1 MDYQQ
6 PDFYKFNEDSIELA
20 KFAAQKVVESDGKVL
35 DLGAGSGIVGIEF
48 LLSKTDFHLTLVEKN
63 IKFQSYIEK
72 NLEQFNTKAE
82 VLISDWEN
90 VLGEYDLILSN
101 PPYFFEDS
109 SRPSQSLDRDHC
121 RRWTRDQFKNFF
133 KIIKR
138 NLNSDGECF
147 LSLRCE
153 RNELKDILADNN
165 LKIEEVVEKS
175 GCFLYQIKN
184 H

>member
-1 MDYQQ
+1 MDYHQ

-20 KFAAQKVVESDGKVL
+20 KFAAQKVTQSHGKVL
-35 DLGAGSGIVGIEF
+35 DLGAGSGVVGIEF
-48 LLSKTDFHLTLVEKN
+48 LLSKKNHDLTLVEKN
-63 IKFQSYIEK
+63 SKFQKCIEK
-72 NLEQFNTKAE
+72 NLELFDIKAE
-82 VLISDWEN
+82 ILISDWEN
-90 VLGEYDLILSN
+90 VLGEFDIILSN

-109 SRPSQSLDRDHC
+109 SRPSQSLDRDQC

-138 NLNSDGECF
+138 NLNPDGECF

-153 RNELKDILADNN
+153 RDELKDILADNN
-165 LKIEEVVEKS
+165 LKIEEVVGKS

-184 H
+184 R